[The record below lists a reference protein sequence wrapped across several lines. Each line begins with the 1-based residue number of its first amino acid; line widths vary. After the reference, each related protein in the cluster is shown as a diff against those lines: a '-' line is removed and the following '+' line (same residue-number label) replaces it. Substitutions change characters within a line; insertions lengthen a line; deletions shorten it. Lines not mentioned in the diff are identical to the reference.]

1 MSEWNKLLD
10 GGWENDLI
18 HLEDELRSKTG
29 VFEDMDKQ
37 HFTLEAIEAALQQRL
52 DYLALRNEEGF
63 ERPSF
68 EAWLDCYN
76 ALVQVK
82 QAQAL
87 ERQNEVLEQIV
98 RQLRVGIVVE
108 QA

>member
-1 MSEWNKLLD
+1 M
-10 GGWENDLI
+10 
-18 HLEDELRSKTG
+18 
-29 VFEDMDKQ
+29 MKQ
-37 HFTLEAIEAALQQRL
+37 EFTLQGIEDALQQRL
-52 DYLALRNEEGF
+52 DYLAMRNEEGF

-76 ALVQVK
+76 ALIQVK

-98 RQLRVGIVVE
+98 KQMKVGIVVE